1 MKFNTFI
8 DVMGG
13 VVIVALAT
21 TLVSSRNTAGVVTAS
36 GTAFS
41 NILASA
47 LGKGSVH

>member
-1 MKFNTFI
+1 
-8 DVMGG
+8 
-13 VVIVALAT
+13 VIVALAT